1 MSKKVAQGIRGN
13 SGIWKHGHTYQVRVC
28 RLGGLA
34 RWNQSI
40 DIGSSSGLFCCS
52 RCAESYRRREI
63 ASECSKARSIL
74 GYVFLILVHWTWFLL
89 YVSHRTT
96 T

>member
-1 MSKKVAQGIRGN
+1 MAIQVFGSMVTLIRF
-13 SGIWKHGHTYQVRVC
+13 VFVV
-28 RLGGLA
+28 LGGWLEFSS
-34 RWNQSI
+34 WNQSI